1 MDLLKIL
8 SEPIDYNDDVLFQSI
23 IINFLNIGFTRDQD
37 LSNLFAISIPS
48 VNRWKNGISSPHP
61 LMRRHIYATLKKQ
74 LLADNQIFDLTREN
88 YEH

>member
-37 LSNLFAISIPS
+37 LSNLFAISTPS
-48 VNRWKNGISSPHP
+48 VNRWKNGIGSPHP
-61 LMRRHIYATLKKQ
+61 LMRRWVYATIKEAIACRQ
-74 LLADNQIFDLTREN
+74 PNF
-88 YEH
+88 